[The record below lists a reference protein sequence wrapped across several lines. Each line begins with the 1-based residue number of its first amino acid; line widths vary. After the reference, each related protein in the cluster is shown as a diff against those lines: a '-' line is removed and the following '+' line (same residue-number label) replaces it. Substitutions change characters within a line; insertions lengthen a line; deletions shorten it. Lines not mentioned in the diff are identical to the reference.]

1 MAGRPALRAARSDA
15 DELTVLTDSYVCP
28 IRRRKESYENFRNP
42 EGKGQRRE
50 RPRARGGA
58 LDRSAP
64 TLDER
69 GSPAFLKNPQPTS
82 RFSRQSRASSFPSR
96 RFQAVPSGLAASA
109 GRSLSGGAIACKSM
123 ESGSVNGGGGIRT
136 LVGGISPETVFETA
150 RTWLYR

>member
-1 MAGRPALRAARSDA
+1 MAGYPALRVARSDA

-69 GSPAFLKNPQPTS
+69 ESPAFLKNPQPTS
-82 RFSRQSRASSFPSR
+82 RFSRQFRASSFPQ
-96 RFQAVPSGLAASA
+96 QAVSSGPQRSRSVHRSRASA
-109 GRSLSGGAIACKSM
+109 GTIARKHA
-123 ESGSVNGGGGIRT
+123 ESAEKTEGEVCGCST
-136 LVGGISPETVFETA
+136 
-150 RTWLYR
+150 